1 MGRLP
6 SQLKPLPEGLR
17 EYTNEIRDRLMSGDL
32 NRESEEMAVIKE
44 ELQKNT
50 HVCGAIMKNK
60 VCTTKPVNEKNLRC
74 GWHGGKS
81 TGAKTEEGKEKMK
94 ENLEKGRQPIHGLYQ
109 KDFLATLTEEEKD
122 WYSDTMQWYKDNY
135 EDLDPLDIS
144 KIDLALINTLKSWR
158 KNGKSMDY
166 AVNERVS
173 MADFESRMIRLL
185 DDLGMSRKFRKSRD
199 NASNSTNVNL
209 YNSLFDGMDK

>member
-32 NRESEEMAVIKE
+32 NRESEEMATIKE
-44 ELQKNT
+44 KLQKET
-50 HVCGAIMKNK
+50 SICGAIMKNK
-60 VCTTKPVNEKNLRC
+60 VCTTKPSNEISLRC
-74 GWHGGKS
+74 NWHGGKS
-81 TGAKTEEGKEKMK
+81 TGAKTEEGKKKMK
-94 ENLEKGRQPIHGLYQ
+94 ENLAKGRQPIHGLYQ

-122 WYSDTMQWYKDNY
+122 WYSNTMQWYKDNY

>member
-6 SQLKPLPEGLR
+6 SQLKSLPEGLR
-17 EYTNEIRDRLMSGDL
+17 GYTNEIRDRLMSGDL
-32 NRESEEMAVIKE
+32 NRKSEEMAAIKE
-44 ELQKNT
+44 KLQKEPSI
-50 HVCGAIMKNK
+50 CGAIMKNK
-60 VCTTKPVNEKNLRC
+60 VCTTKPSNEINLRC
-74 GWHGGKS
+74 NWHGGKS
-81 TGAKTEEGKEKMK
+81 TGAKTEEGKKKMK
-94 ENLEKGRQPIHGLYQ
+94 ENLAKGRQPIHGLYQ

-122 WYSDTMQWYKDNY
+122 WYSDTMQWYQDNY
-135 EDLDPLDIS
+135 DELDPLDIS

-158 KNGKSMDY
+158 KNGQSMDY

-209 YNSLFDGMDK
+209 YNSLFDGMEK